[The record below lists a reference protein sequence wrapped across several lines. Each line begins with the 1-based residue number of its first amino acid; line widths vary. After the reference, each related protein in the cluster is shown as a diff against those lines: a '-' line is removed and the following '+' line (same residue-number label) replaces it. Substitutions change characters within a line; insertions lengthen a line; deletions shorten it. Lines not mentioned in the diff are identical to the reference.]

1 MTAGEVSINIYDHG
15 VALDEKK
22 QRVQCNYC
30 GKVMSGFSR
39 LKYHVGGIRGDVV
52 PCEKVAVNVR
62 ESFRSMLLETK
73 RASLDKEVQDP
84 YHPDLPCKR
93 FYSPDLNAAK
103 RKKRDVNHTTG
114 CGSGMHAEMHSV
126 MEDDMTEHVSVN
138 NRRTAM
144 SSSGAKENVLSR
156 QAQRCIGRFFYETGF
171 DFSASTL
178 PSFHRMINATLDDGQ
193 SEYKVPALQDLKGWI
208 LHDEVEEMKTY
219 VKEISRSWAST
230 GCSVLLD
237 GWVDEKG
244 RNLVSFVVEC
254 PGGPTYL
261 RSADVSAII
270 DDVNALQMLLEGV
283 IEEVGIDNVVQI
295 VAFSTVGWVGAVGE
309 QFMQRYWCVFWCVSA
324 SHCIELMLEKIGAMD
339 SIRIALEKAKIIT
352 KFIYGHTDVLKLLRN
367 HIDDYDLIKPSK
379 MKLAMPFF
387 TLENIV
393 SEKKNLEEMFD
404 SSEWKTSVWSS
415 TVEGKRVADLVGD
428 HSFWSGAEMASK
440 ATVPLLRVLC
450 LVNEGDKPQV
460 GFIYET
466 MDQVKET
473 IKKEFKNKK
482 SDYTPFWTAIDDI
495 WDAHLHSP
503 LHAAGYYL
511 NPCLFYSPDFYSDPE
526 VTFGLLCC
534 LVRMVADQ
542 RTQLKITF
550 QLDDYRHA
558 RGAFEEGKAI
568 DKRTNISPAQWWCT
582 YGKQCPELQRFA
594 VRILSQTCDGAS
606 RYGLKRSMAEKILTD
621 RRNPIEQKRLRDMA
635 FVHYNLQVQNKRFG
649 SRSDVIS
656 EEIDPL
662 DDWVVDE
669 APREVVPENGDRG
682 LMDSECSEDTTNVE
696 GHCGFRAKEEPI
708 EDA

>member
-39 LKYHVGGIRGDVV
+39 LKYHVGGIR
-52 PCEKVAVNVR
+52 
-62 ESFRSMLLETK
+62 
-73 RASLDKEVQDP
+73 
-84 YHPDLPCKR
+84 DLPYKR

-103 RKKRDVNHTTG
+103 RKKCDVNHTTG

-144 SSSGAKENVLSR
+144 SSGAKENVLSR

-295 VAFSTVGWVGAVGE
+295 VAFSTVGWVGSCRRAV
-309 QFMQRYWCVFWCVSA
+309 Y
-324 SHCIELMLEKIGAMD
+324 
-339 SIRIALEKAKIIT
+339 AKI
-352 KFIYGHTDVLKLLRN
+352 
-367 HIDDYDLIKPSK
+367 
-379 MKLAMPFF
+379 
-387 TLENIV
+387 
-393 SEKKNLEEMFD
+393 
-404 SSEWKTSVWSS
+404 
-415 TVEGKRVADLVGD
+415 LV
-428 HSFWSGAEMASK
+428 
-440 ATVPLLRVLC
+440 RVLVC
-450 LVNEGDKPQV
+450 EC
-460 GFIYET
+460 F
-466 MDQVKET
+466 
-473 IKKEFKNKK
+473 
-482 SDYTPFWTAIDDI
+482 S
-495 WDAHLHSP
+495 LH
-503 LHAAGYYL
+503 
-511 NPCLFYSPDFYSDPE
+511 
-526 VTFGLLCC
+526 
-534 LVRMVADQ
+534 
-542 RTQLKITF
+542 
-550 QLDDYRHA
+550 
-558 RGAFEEGKAI
+558 
-568 DKRTNISPAQWWCT
+568 
-582 YGKQCPELQRFA
+582 
-594 VRILSQTCDGAS
+594 
-606 RYGLKRSMAEKILTD
+606 
-621 RRNPIEQKRLRDMA
+621 
-635 FVHYNLQVQNKRFG
+635 
-649 SRSDVIS
+649 
-656 EEIDPL
+656 
-662 DDWVVDE
+662 
-669 APREVVPENGDRG
+669 
-682 LMDSECSEDTTNVE
+682 
-696 GHCGFRAKEEPI
+696 
-708 EDA
+708 